1 MRAMKKWL
9 SLIGAA
15 AMAFSLT
22 ILPGAEKVSAAPPEA
37 SVTVENVTAEV
48 GETVTIPVTFSSAA
62 KDVQGFQA
70 NFDYDESVLEF
81 ESGSIETEYTSGG
94 NVIAQVTKAKVIL
107 YATLQ
112 PDMVTDKGTVYL
124 NFKVLTC
131 GKPAAVKIT
140 NLIVGNNQSEGAYP
154 ADVTSTVTI
163 NHPADKQIVDET
175 TNPATCTTSGTKVV
189 TCGVCGTE
197 ISRTE
202 IPPLGHDEG
211 TWVVTKEA
219 TCGAEGSKELRCT
232 RCQTVLDTQKIP
244 ATGKHTVEK
253 WTENKKADCKNDGE
267 KSGVCTVCGQTVTE
281 KIPALG
287 HTWIVND
294 TTDKDGWKVV
304 TEATAE
310 KEGSKERVCS
320 VCGDKETAVIE
331 KLTPEPTKKP
341 TATPGTTQTPGSTG
355 KPGSNGTAGGS
366 TTTNSVKTGDNFTA
380 AIYVAVICAAALC
393 VAGIIVVKRRK
404 SSR

>member
-1 MRAMKKWL
+1 MKKWL

-37 SVTVENVTAEV
+37 SVTVGNVTGEV
-48 GETVTIPVTFSSAA
+48 GETVTIPVTFTSAA

-81 ESGSIETEYTSGG
+81 ESGRIETEYTSGG

-112 PDMVTDKGTVYL
+112 PDMVTDRGTVYL

-140 NLIVGNNQSEGAYP
+140 NLIVGNNLSEGANP

-175 TNPATCTTSGTKVV
+175 TNPATCTTPGTKVV

-202 IPPLGHDEG
+202 IQPLGHDEG
-211 TWVVTKEA
+211 TWTVTKEA
-219 TCGAEGSKELRCT
+219 ICGIAGSRELHCT
-232 RCQTVLDTQKIP
+232 RCGELLKTEKIP
-244 ATGKHTVEK
+244 ATGKHTVET
-253 WTENKKADCKNDGE
+253 WTEVKADCTNPGT

-281 KIPALG
+281 PIPALG

-320 VCGDKETAVIE
+320 VCGETETAVLE

-393 VAGIIVVKRRK
+393 AAGIIVVKRRK

>member
-37 SVTVENVTAEV
+37 SVTVGNVTGEV
-48 GETVTIPVTFSSAA
+48 GETVTIPVTFTSAA

-81 ESGSIETEYTSGG
+81 ESGRIETEYTSGG

-112 PDMVTDKGTVYL
+112 PDMVTDRGTVYL

-140 NLIVGNNQSEGAYP
+140 NLIVGNNLSEGANP

-175 TNPATCTTSGTKVV
+175 TNPATCTTPGTKVV

-202 IPPLGHDEG
+202 IQPLGHDEG
-211 TWVVTKEA
+211 TWTVTKEA
-219 TCGAEGSKELRCT
+219 ICGIAGSRELHCT
-232 RCQTVLDTQKIP
+232 RCGELLKTEKIP
-244 ATGKHTVEK
+244 ATGKHTVET
-253 WTENKKADCKNDGE
+253 WTEVKADCTNPGT

-281 KIPALG
+281 PIPALG

-320 VCGDKETAVIE
+320 VCGETETAVLE

-393 VAGIIVVKRRK
+393 AAGIIVVKRRK

>member
-1 MRAMKKWL
+1 MKKWL

-232 RCQTVLDTQKIP
+232 RCQTVLDTQKIS

-253 WTENKKADCKNDGE
+253 WTENKPADCKNDGE

-294 TTDKDGWKVV
+294 TTDKDGCKVV

-341 TATPGTTQTPGSTG
+341 TATPATTQTPGSTG

-393 VAGIIVVKRRK
+393 AAGIIVVKRRK

>member
-1 MRAMKKWL
+1 MKKWL

-232 RCQTVLDTQKIP
+232 RCQTVLDTQKIS

-253 WTENKKADCKNDGE
+253 WTENKPADCKNDGE

-341 TATPGTTQTPGSTG
+341 TATPATTQTPGSTG

-393 VAGIIVVKRRK
+393 AAGIIVVKRRK

>member
-232 RCQTVLDTQKIP
+232 RCQTVLDTQKIS

-253 WTENKKADCKNDGE
+253 WTENKPADCKNDGE

-341 TATPGTTQTPGSTG
+341 TATPATTQTPGSTG

-380 AIYVAVICAAALC
+380 AIYVTVICAAALC
-393 VAGIIVVKRRK
+393 AAGIIVVKRRK

>member
-1 MRAMKKWL
+1 MKAMKKWL

-37 SVTVENVTAEV
+37 NVTVENVTGEV
-48 GETVTIPVTFSSAA
+48 GETVTIPVTFTSAA

-232 RCQTVLDTQKIP
+232 RCQTVLDTQKIS

-253 WTENKKADCKNDGE
+253 WTENKPADCKNDGE

-341 TATPGTTQTPGSTG
+341 TATPATTQTPGSTG

-393 VAGIIVVKRRK
+393 AAGIIVVKRRK

>member
-1 MRAMKKWL
+1 MVRDYGLPIQNTVLLLLETGTPGQEL
-9 SLIGAA
+9 SLIH
-15 AMAFSLT
+15 
-22 ILPGAEKVSAAPPEA
+22 I
-37 SVTVENVTAEV
+37 
-48 GETVTIPVTFSSAA
+48 
-62 KDVQGFQA
+62 
-70 NFDYDESVLEF
+70 Y
-81 ESGSIETEYTSGG
+81 
-94 NVIAQVTKAKVIL
+94 
-107 YATLQ
+107 
-112 PDMVTDKGTVYL
+112 MVTDKGTVYL

-232 RCQTVLDTQKIP
+232 RCQTVLDTQKIS

-253 WTENKKADCKNDGE
+253 WTENKPADCKNDGE
-267 KSGVCTVCGQTVTE
+267 KSGVCTCLLYT
-281 KIPALG
+281 
-287 HTWIVND
+287 
-294 TTDKDGWKVV
+294 
-304 TEATAE
+304 
-310 KEGSKERVCS
+310 SR
-320 VCGDKETAVIE
+320 
-331 KLTPEPTKKP
+331 
-341 TATPGTTQTPGSTG
+341 
-355 KPGSNGTAGGS
+355 
-366 TTTNSVKTGDNFTA
+366 
-380 AIYVAVICAAALC
+380 C
-393 VAGIIVVKRRK
+393 V
-404 SSR
+404 

>member
-232 RCQTVLDTQKIP
+232 RCQTVLDTQKIS

-253 WTENKKADCKNDGE
+253 WTENKPADCKNDGE

-341 TATPGTTQTPGSTG
+341 TATPATTQTPGSTG

-393 VAGIIVVKRRK
+393 AAGIIVVKRRK

>member
-1 MRAMKKWL
+1 MKAMKKWL

-37 SVTVENVTAEV
+37 NVTVENVTGEV
-48 GETVTIPVTFSSAA
+48 GETVTIPVTFTSAA

-131 GKPAAVKIT
+131 GKPATVQIT

-154 ADVTSTVTI
+154 ANVTSTVTI

-232 RCQTVLDTQKIP
+232 RCQTVLDTQKIS

-253 WTENKKADCKNDGE
+253 WTENKPADCKNDGE

-341 TATPGTTQTPGSTG
+341 TATPATTQTPGSTG

-393 VAGIIVVKRRK
+393 AAGIIVVKRRK